1 VTSEYSL
8 AFLTGLLGGFGH
20 CLGMCGPLVAAF
32 SLQGQGRP
40 PLWPHLL
47 YNGGRVVT
55 YTFIGALMGLG
66 GSFVNTAGRIA
77 GLQNAVS
84 VLAGLL
90 MVAMGLSIMGVIR
103 YPGRLDGKAGL
114 FTRAAAPVLESDSPL
129 KYFPL
134 GLLLGFLPCG
144 LSYSIFLGAA
154 ATGGLLRGFFLAL
167 SFGLATVPAL
177 FLFGLTV
184 GYLSTRV
191 RGALYRAGGATVVI
205 MGLIFIQRGIASYA
219 SL

>member
-1 VTSEYSL
+1 MTSEYPL

-32 SLQGQGRP
+32 ALQGQGRP
-40 PLWPHLL
+40 PLLPHLL
-47 YNGGRVVT
+47 YNAGRVVT

-66 GSFVNTAGRIA
+66 GSFVNTAGRLA

-90 MVAMGLSIMGVIR
+90 MVALGLSIMGFFR
-103 YPGRLDGKAGL
+103 YPARLDGKAGL

-154 ATGGLLRGFFLAL
+154 ATGGLLPGFLLAL

-184 GYLSTRV
+184 GYLGARV
-191 RGALYRAGGATVVI
+191 RGALYRAGGVTVII
-205 MGLIFIQRGIASYA
+205 MGLVFIKRGLASYV